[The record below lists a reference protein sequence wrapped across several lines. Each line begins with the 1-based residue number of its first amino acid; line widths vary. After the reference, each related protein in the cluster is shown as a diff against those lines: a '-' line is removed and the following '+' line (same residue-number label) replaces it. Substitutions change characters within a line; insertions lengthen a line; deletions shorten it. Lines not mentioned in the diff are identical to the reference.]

1 MPKSLII
8 AEKPSVATDIAKALG
23 GFKKLSDYYESDTA
37 IITSAVG
44 HLLELCLPAEMD
56 KKKGKWT
63 FDALPVI
70 PQKFELKPIEKSEPR
85 LKLIKKLIHRSD
97 VDTIINACDA
107 GREGELI
114 FRYIIQ
120 YARTTKPIRRLWL
133 QSMTADSIREGFEH
147 LRTDQEL
154 QPLAAA
160 AVSRN
165 ESDWLIGINGTRALT
180 ALNNRDGGFYLTT
193 VGRVQTPT
201 LAIVVDRE
209 LKIKNFIPRTYYEL
223 HATFAAEAG
232 NYTGRWFDEK
242 FKKPDDDENARADR
256 LWDLSKAEAIRAA
269 CLGKAGIVEEEKK
282 TTTQA
287 PPLLFDLTT
296 LQREANARFG
306 LPAKRTLQIAQAL
319 YERHKVITYP
329 RTDAKALP
337 EDYLPTV
344 KKTLS
349 ALSSGTL
356 APYAKK
362 VLDEGWLRMNKR
374 VFDNSKIS
382 DHFAIIPTTTSPAHL
397 DEFEYKI
404 YELIAKRLIAI
415 FYPLA
420 QFEVVTRITRVG
432 EHPFKSEGKVLID
445 PGWLAVYGKEEQS
458 EEDAQNRLV
467 PLKPEEKPTAEA
479 IDLKTLQTKPPARF
493 TEATLLSAME
503 GAGKLVEDEQLREA
517 MGKKGLGTPA
527 TRAAIIE
534 GLITE
539 KYIERIGRDLAATP
553 KAFALMDQLKAVNIE
568 VLRSPELTGEW
579 EYKLKLIEAGQYT
592 RDRFMAEITDLTRTL
607 VARTKNYDESSFEP
621 KPFPAKSPIDGSE
634 MIETL
639 RYYQTRDGSFR
650 IGKIISGRV
659 MQPEE
664 IRELIE
670 KRFIGPFHDFKSRKF
685 NRPFTAA
692 LKLNEENKTE
702 FVFTDSAEEDAKLD
716 FTGQE
721 PVGYCPIDGA
731 PVFEG
736 PTAYICQNATGDSPT
751 CKFRIAKKILNQE
764 ITREQAAKILKDKR
778 SDLLTGFISART
790 RRGFKA
796 YLVLNDENKVVFE
809 FPEREGKETTAPKTD
824 SSKNNASSRAR
835 ASKKK

>member
-23 GFKKLSDYYESDTA
+23 GFKKQNDYYESDTA
-37 IITSAVG
+37 IITSALG
-44 HLLELCLPAEMD
+44 HLLELCLPPELD
-56 KKKGKWT
+56 KKKSKWT

-70 PQKFELKPIEKSEPR
+70 PEKFQLKPIEKSEPR

-97 VDTIINACDA
+97 VATIINACDA

-120 YARTTKPIRRLWL
+120 YAGTTKPIRRLWL
-133 QSMTADSIREGFEH
+133 QSMTADAIREGFEH
-147 LRTDQEL
+147 LRADQEL

-209 LKIKNFIPRTYYEL
+209 LEIKNFIPRTYYEL
-223 HATFAAEAG
+223 HATFAVEAG
-232 NYTGRWFDEK
+232 QYTGRWFNEK
-242 FKKPDDDENARADR
+242 FKKTDDDEHARPDR

-282 TTTQA
+282 ATTQA

-349 ALSSGTL
+349 ALSAGTL
-356 APYAKK
+356 APYAQK
-362 VLDEGWLRMNKR
+362 VLDQGWLRMSKR

-382 DHFAIIPTTTSPAHL
+382 DHFAIIPTTTPPTQL

-415 FYPLA
+415 FYPPA
-420 QFEVVTRITRVG
+420 QFEVVTRITRIA

-458 EEDAQNRLV
+458 EEDMQSRLIPV
-467 PLKPEEKPTAEA
+467 KSDEKPVAET
-479 IDLKTLQTKPPARF
+479 IDLKTLQTKPPARY

-503 GAGKLVEDEQLREA
+503 GAGKLIEDEQLREA

-539 KYIERIGRDLAATP
+539 KYIERLGRDLAATP
-553 KAFALMDQLKAVNIE
+553 KAFALMDQLRAVNIE

-579 EYKLKLIEAGQYT
+579 EYKLKLIEAGEYT
-592 RDRFMAEITDLTRTL
+592 RERFMGEIIDLTRTL
-607 VARTKNYDESSFEP
+607 VARTKSYDENTFQP
-621 KPFPAKSPIDGSE
+621 KPFPSRSPIDGSE
-634 MIETL
+634 MVETL

-650 IGKIISGRV
+650 IPKIISGRV
-659 MQPEE
+659 MLPDE

-670 KRFIGPFHDFKSRKF
+670 KRFVGPLSDFKSRKF

-692 LKLNEENKTE
+692 LRLNDQYKTE
-702 FVFTDSAEEDAKLD
+702 FVFPDNAQEDFELD
-716 FTGQE
+716 FSGQE
-721 PVGYCPIDGA
+721 PIGSCPIDGA
-731 PVFEG
+731 PVFEA
-736 PTAYICQNATGDSPT
+736 PTAYICQNATGSNPT
-751 CKFRIAKKILNQE
+751 CNFRIPKTILSQE

-778 SDLLTGFISART
+778 SDLLTGFVSART

-796 YLVLNDENKVVFE
+796 YLVLNEENKVVFE
-809 FPEREGKETTAPKTD
+809 FPDREGSKAP
-824 SSKNNASSRAR
+824 ASTKRNLSQKSPRAR
-835 ASKKK
+835 TSKKK